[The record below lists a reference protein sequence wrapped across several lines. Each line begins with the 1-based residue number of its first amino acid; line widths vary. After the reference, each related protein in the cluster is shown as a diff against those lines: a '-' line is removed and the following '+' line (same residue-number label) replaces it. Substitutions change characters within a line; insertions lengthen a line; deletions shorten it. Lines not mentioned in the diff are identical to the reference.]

1 MKNKLFIFSI
11 VTILTFG
18 SIGIAFAA
26 PSWNYQKT
34 ILPETDNAF
43 DIGTTTGNAN
53 SGVWRNA
60 YITQLCLSADCKS
73 AWPTGGGSDP
83 FTHPA
88 VGQSATTSLMLFN
101 GNATSS
107 QLSTGTTWFTGITG
121 VAGNCLHVDTN
132 GKVSGMGADCGTAGG
147 EANTGGSLGTGL
159 NLYDSKSGVQLLF
172 NTLAAGTNITL
183 STTTNSNTIV
193 INATGGGSGTVS
205 TSTNETAGSL
215 SYWTSNSATPALLG
229 KVATT
234 SATCSGST
242 SCSAFTV
249 IGSSPITISSTGVG
263 SGLATT
269 SPVSG
274 GNVLT
279 YSAIGAG
286 SAYGT
291 ATSTLT
297 ASGPLTGSFT
307 QIGSG
312 GSLGCT
318 TASAGVAGCL
328 NSSDWSTFNN
338 KQNAL
343 TVTWP
348 QILTG
353 SALTF
358 GGLSTSTSAVIGNI
372 PYFSGVNTFANIATT
387 TLSSG
392 TGITISGGNGYLIGG
407 SNSTVG
413 LASMSAGVL
422 GTSVAGVPSSQATST
437 LYGGSSTGGFVLGW
451 SNALNGLTLMA
462 TSSAG
467 GGTFPFTPTTNY
479 GTNVNAT
486 TTPIWFNNG
495 MMASTTSYFTNATT
509 TLFTSTGS
517 TYLSTTGSSVGVAT
531 TSPFARFSIDTSN
544 LATVGLPE
552 FAIGSS
558 TRQDLIVTQ
567 SGNVGIGTTSPS
579 AKLNVYTT
587 GAANLATFE
596 GLCSGCSAGGIT
608 LSNNAT
614 IGSNSESLIN
624 FKVGGNTRSQIT
636 GFATSAEGGFMR
648 FNSLNTPGS
657 MIERM
662 RITGSG
668 RVGIGTTTPFAI
680 LSVSTTTASSDPN
693 LSMFSIASS
702 TNATLFNVLGS
713 GKVGIGTTSPW
724 RTFAVKGTVGMEG
737 LTTSAGLQTGVLCI
751 SATNEVIND
760 SVACLSSSRRFKKD
774 ITSLS
779 NTLSEVM
786 KLNPV
791 SFKYTDAFNGSFK
804 DNPNYNGEQVGFIA
818 EDVQKIDPRLV
829 VLETEGK
836 DKGLPHSVRY
846 ENMTA
851 LLAGAV
857 QEIERQVQSILG
869 RVTGLEDKI
878 NAQQAQID
886 SLQNQINQLKQ

>member
-1 MKNKLFIFSI
+1 MKILKTFAI
-11 VTILTFG
+11 VLGVFFG
-18 SIGIAFAA
+18 SYALAQAA
-26 PSWNYQKT
+26 TIFKSQQVGSTPVNGYYLKT
-34 ILPETDNAF
+34 D
-43 DIGTTTGNAN
+43 GTN
-53 SGVWRNA
+53 STW
-60 YITQLCLSADCKS
+60 
-73 AWPTGGGSDP
+73 
-83 FTHPA
+83 
-88 VGQSATTSLMLFN
+88 AT
-101 GNATSS
+101 
-107 QLSTGTTWFTGITG
+107 
-121 VAGNCLHVDTN
+121 
-132 GKVSGMGADCGTAGG
+132 VSG
-147 EANTGGSLGTGL
+147 
-159 NLYDSKSGVQLLF
+159 
-172 NTLAAGTNITL
+172 
-183 STTTNSNTIV
+183 
-193 INATGGGSGTVS
+193 GGGSGTVS

-467 GGTFPFTPTTNY
+467 GGSGTVNSGTTNQIAY
-479 GTNVNAT
+479 
-486 TTPIWFNNG
+486 
-495 MMASTTSYFTNATT
+495 Y
-509 TLFTSTGS
+509 TGS
-517 TYLSTTGSSVGVAT
+517 TAVSSSG
-531 TSPFARFSIDTSN
+531 F
-544 LATVGLPE
+544 
-552 FAIGSS
+552 
-558 TRQDLIVTQ
+558 VTN
-567 SGNVGIGTTSPS
+567 SDSF
-579 AKLNVYTT
+579 
-587 GAANLATFE
+587 GAL
-596 GLCSGCSAGGIT
+596 
-608 LSNNAT
+608 
-614 IGSNSESLIN
+614 
-624 FKVGGNTRSQIT
+624 
-636 GFATSAEGGFMR
+636 
-648 FNSLNTPGS
+648 
-657 MIERM
+657 
-662 RITGSG
+662 
-668 RVGIGTTTPFAI
+668 GIGTTTPKF
-680 LSVSTTTASSDPN
+680 L
-693 LSMFSIASS
+693 LQLASS
-702 TNATLFNVLGS
+702 TAPQLQLGDGSLTSSGWFLRNNASTLF
-713 GKVGIGTTSPW
+713 IGTTSPT
-724 RTFAVKGTVGMEG
+724 TFATSTNSILSITNAGKVNFGNSAALQFDQDTGSTTANTLITGNIKTDINPGVFSAFDIAQNSGCSNGTV
-737 LTTSAGLQTGVLCI
+737 QTGQFGFPSV
-751 SATNEVIND
+751 SATNTLSIFGLCNGNGAIGNFRVGIGTSSPIASL
-760 SVACLSSSRRFKKD
+760 SVVGTTTGISSDGSWVTLFTDIAQVFQMAFSDVGHLYFGGTAPTLSSCGTSPSIVGTD
-774 ITSLS
+774 NSGTVTVGSVSASGCTITFAKTWATAPNCVVTNQSMSVVNALS
-779 NTLSEVM
+779 
-786 KLNPV
+786 
-791 SFKYTDAFNGSFK
+791 YTISTTAITVT
-804 DNPNYNGEQVGFIA
+804 Q
-818 EDVQKIDPRLV
+818 
-829 VLETEGK
+829 T
-836 DKGLPHSVRY
+836 GL
-846 ENMTA
+846 TGA
-851 LLAGAV
+851 LLNYSCSGTK
-857 QEIERQVQSILG
+857 SI
-869 RVTGLEDKI
+869 KY
-878 NAQQAQID
+878 
-886 SLQNQINQLKQ
+886 